1 MLSLLKL
8 DDMRD
13 ASAWTALTNDTTGL
27 AASAVRLTGKYS
39 LEFDKVDGAANGV
52 TTGAYRTLDENLSQE
67 LIQIHDVVAFAIYC
81 SAVTNIASAHVK
93 IGTDASNHYVF
104 SVADSTLNAAGWSLC
119 SVAVGDA
126 ALVGTG
132 WDPSA
137 ITYLEVGAIVDA
149 QDDALANIKFD
160 CVQISAAPYTRT

>member
-27 AASAVRLTGKYS
+27 AASAVRLTDSYS

-52 TTGAYRTLDENLSQE
+52 TSGAYRTIDVNLSQE
-67 LIQIHDVVAFAIYC
+67 LIQIHDVVSFAMYC
-81 SAVTNIASAHVK
+81 SAITNVASAHVK
-93 IGTDASNHYVF
+93 IGTDASNHYTF
-104 SVADSTLNAAGWSLC
+104 SVADTALNTVGWSLC

-132 WDPSA
+132 WNPAA
-137 ITYLEVGAIVDA
+137 ITYLAVGAIFDGESN
-149 QDDALANIKFD
+149 ALANIKFD